1 MNNRLILVEGIY
13 YVLVK
18 VLFKYCEL
26 SETVVGLD
34 IFGYSK
40 NNSARGQ
47 NFVSRNDFSGKFVS
61 LCCSSKA
68 FKYKNEEPFL

>member
-13 YVLVK
+13 YFLVK

-40 NNSARGQ
+40 NNSA
-47 NFVSRNDFSGKFVS
+47 
-61 LCCSSKA
+61 
-68 FKYKNEEPFL
+68 

>member
-26 SETVVGLD
+26 SEMVVGLD
-34 IFGYSK
+34 IFGHSK
-40 NNSARGQ
+40 NNSA
-47 NFVSRNDFSGKFVS
+47 
-61 LCCSSKA
+61 
-68 FKYKNEEPFL
+68 